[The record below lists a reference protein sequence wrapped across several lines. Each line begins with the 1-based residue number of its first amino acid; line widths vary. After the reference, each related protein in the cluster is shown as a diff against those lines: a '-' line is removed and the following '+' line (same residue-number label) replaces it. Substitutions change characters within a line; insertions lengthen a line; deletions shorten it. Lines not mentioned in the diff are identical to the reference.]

1 MKVII
6 DISEDL
12 YNRIFDGE
20 IALNTDDKWELEESV
35 RLSIMHGKVLPKN
48 HGRLVDADKI
58 GLTNFEC
65 FLCNGD
71 YKEALKMLIDKV
83 KNTDAIVEADKEAEE

>member
-6 DISEDL
+6 DISKDL

-35 RLSIMHGKVLPKN
+35 RLSIMHGKVLPKT
-48 HGRLVDADKI
+48 HGRLIDADKMI
-58 GLTNFEC
+58 GDILTIPRQYEELGNWCIQVTE
-65 FLCNGD
+65 GQP
-71 YKEALKMLIDKV
+71 I
-83 KNTDAIVEADKEAEE
+83 IIEAESEGKNDA